1 MQGPHPAMLDFPI
14 AESGKLSSAV
24 RGLGPTT
31 FARIAEHIR
40 MIPYGRVEM
49 SERNTPG
56 VGRILAAAGVHTIPE
71 AHCYLTYQAK
81 KHDFTGLEFGAASQ
95 FDSLMDECNVA
106 PAELLAFRGRYHR
119 AALARCAASIGFDPQ
134 RAWQLRERCIAE
146 LARRV

>member
-1 MQGPHPAMLDFPI
+1 MLT
-14 AESGKLSSAV
+14 L
-24 RGLGPTT
+24 GL
-31 FARIAEHIR
+31 
-40 MIPYGRVEM
+40 YEM

-81 KHDFTGLEFGAASQ
+81 RHDFTGLEFGAASP

-106 PAELLAFRGRYHR
+106 PAELLAFKGRYHR
-119 AALARCAASIGFDPQ
+119 AALARWAASIGFDPQ
-134 RAWQLRERCIAE
+134 RAWQLREQCIAE